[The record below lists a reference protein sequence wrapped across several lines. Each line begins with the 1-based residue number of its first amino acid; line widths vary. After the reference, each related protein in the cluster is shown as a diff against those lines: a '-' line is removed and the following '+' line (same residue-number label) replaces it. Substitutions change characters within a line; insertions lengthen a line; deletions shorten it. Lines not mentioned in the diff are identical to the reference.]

1 MSATI
6 SANDL
11 KFTIFGSGH
20 DYTLID
26 SGEGEKRFFS
36 HPFMPK
42 GSVLRAGNYLFY
54 VPDAQGN
61 RIDAVKDDMSHCTF
75 TPALNTAL
83 NTEGEQNI
91 KVKYHREYIHD
102 EETIIV
108 EKTLECT
115 IEVVDHGN
123 VVYQDSTHWIYSDG
137 YCFIKP
143 MTTWIAEASA
153 YTNENQRS
161 FSKCS
166 SIPWRAYSLKNLL
179 NNSGC
184 SDISELEY
192 ADVTD
197 VQTMEGAFRSCAIT
211 DYEPIKDWNVS
222 TCRNFKWFNAY
233 SPATDLSP
241 LGDWLLRGITVY
253 SPNGGV
259 DCTAMFYQMTNLVD
273 LSGLANLD
281 TSYVNNMSQ
290 MFERCNKIVSL
301 LPLALWDVSNV
312 VNMSGM
318 FKTSFDEYDS
328 WGMFPLRKS
337 IDGLENWD
345 VSNVTDFSDMFSYN
359 LWLNDISALQNWDMS
374 KGTDLSN
381 MLWSADVRSLAGFT
395 FDLSSATDLS
405 VMFAQTMIRHSSQ
418 LSKDIVARRYWD
430 EDTQTMVNVWVDGS
444 GNVYDPADVETT
456 PAYIT
461 QDATDAST
469 WTVEI
474 VSAGAFIPNTGT
486 GGWVNVP
493 SWN

>member
-26 SGEGEKRFFS
+26 SGEGETRFFS

-42 GSVLRAGNYLFY
+42 GSWLCAGQFLFY
-54 VPDAQGN
+54 VPDDEGN
-61 RIDAVKDDMSHCTF
+61 RIDAVKDDIGHCTF
-75 TPALNTAL
+75 TPAINTVF
-83 NTEGEQNI
+83 NTVGEQTI

-108 EKTLECT
+108 EKTLET
-115 IEVVDHGN
+115 KIEIVDHGSI
-123 VVYQDSTHWIYSDG
+123 VTSDSTHDVYTDG
-137 YCFIKP
+137 YCYIRP
-143 MTTWIAEASA
+143 MTAFIAEAYY

-166 SIPWRAYSLKNLL
+166 SIPFRANSLKNLL
-179 NNSGC
+179 YNSGC
-184 SDISELEY
+184 SDISELEF

-211 DYEPIKDWNVS
+211 DYSPIKDWNVS
-222 TCRNFKWFNAY
+222 TCRNFKWCFAY

-241 LGDWLLRGITVY
+241 LGDWILRGITVY

-281 TSYVNNMSQ
+281 TSYVTNMSQ

-301 LPLALWDVSNV
+301 LPLALWNTSRVT
-312 VNMSGM
+312 NMSGM

-381 MLWSADVRSLAGFT
+381 MLWSADVRSLTGFT

-418 LSKDIVARRYWD
+418 LSKDIVERRYWD
-430 EDTQTMVNVWVDGS
+430 EDSQTMVNVWVDGS
-444 GNVYDPADVETT
+444 GNIYDLADVETT

-474 VSAGAFIPNTGT
+474 TNAGAFIPNTGT

>member
-26 SGEGEKRFFS
+26 SGEGEERFFS

-54 VPDAQGN
+54 VPDDQGN

-91 KVKYHREYIHD
+91 KVNYHREYIHD

-153 YTNENQRS
+153 YTNENQRR
-161 FSKCS
+161 FTKCS
-166 SIPWRAYSLKNLL
+166 SIPWRAYSLKKLL
-179 NNSGC
+179 NNSQC
-184 SDISELEY
+184 VDISELEY

-197 VQTMEGAFRSCAIT
+197 VQSMEDCFSSCLIT
-211 DYEPIKDWNVS
+211 DYSPIKDWNVS
-222 TCRNFKWFNAY
+222 TCRNFKWFNTY

-241 LGDWLLRGITVY
+241 FGNWNLRGITAY

-259 DCTAMFYQMTNLVD
+259 DCTAMFYGMPNLVD

-281 TSYVNNMSQ
+281 TSYVTNMSR
-290 MFERCNKIVSL
+290 MFERCNKVVDL
-301 LPLALWDVSNV
+301 LPLALWNTSRVT
-312 VNMSGM
+312 NMSGM
-318 FKTSFDEYDS
+318 FKTQFDEYDS
-328 WGMFPLRKS
+328 LSFIPLRKS
-337 IDGLENWD
+337 LDGLDNWD
-345 VSNVTDFSDMFSYN
+345 VANVTDFSDMFCFN
-359 LWLNDISALQNWDMS
+359 IWLNDISALNDWDMS
-374 KGTDLSN
+374 NGTDFSN
-381 MLWSADVRSLAGFT
+381 TLWSADVRTLSGFT
-395 FDLSSATDLS
+395 WDLSSATNMS
-405 VMFAQTMIRHSSQ
+405 GMFSATGIRHSSW
-418 LSKDIVARRYWD
+418 LDKDVTYHRYWD
-430 EDTQTMVNVWVDGS
+430 EDTQTMVNVWVDDS
-444 GNVYDPADVETT
+444 GNVYDLSEVETT

>member
-26 SGEGEKRFFS
+26 SGEGEERFFS

-54 VPDAQGN
+54 VPDDQGN

-83 NTEGEQNI
+83 NTEGEQTI

-153 YTNENQRS
+153 YTNENQRR
-161 FSKCS
+161 FTKCS
-166 SIPWRAYSLKNLL
+166 SIPWRAYSLKKLL
-179 NNSGC
+179 NNSQC
-184 SDISELEY
+184 VDISELEY

-197 VQTMEGAFRSCAIT
+197 VQSMEDCFSSCLIT
-211 DYEPIKDWNVS
+211 DYSPIKDWNVS
-222 TCRNFKWFNAY
+222 TCRNFKWFNTY

-241 LGDWLLRGITVY
+241 FGNWNLRGITAY

-259 DCTAMFYQMTNLVD
+259 DCTAMFYGMPNLVD

-281 TSYVNNMSQ
+281 TSYVTNMSQ
-290 MFERCNKIVSL
+290 MFERCNKVVSL
-301 LPLALWDVSNV
+301 LPLALWNTSRVT
-312 VNMSGM
+312 NMSGM
-318 FKTSFDEYDS
+318 FHTRFLAYDS
-328 WGMFPLRKS
+328 WDMYPLRKS
-337 IDGLENWD
+337 LDGLDNWD
-345 VSNVTDFSDMFSYN
+345 VSNVTDFSHMFEANY
-359 LWLNDISALQNWDMS
+359 WLNDISALTDWDMS
-374 KGTDLSN
+374 KGTDLSY
-381 MLWSADVRSLAGFT
+381 MLWSADVRSLTGFT

-418 LSKDIVARRYWD
+418 LSKDIQEVQLWD
-430 EDTQTMVNVWVDGS
+430 EDTQSLVWVWADGN
-444 GNVYDPADVETT
+444 GNKYNPADVETT
-456 PAYIT
+456 PAFIT

-474 VSAGAFIPNTGT
+474 TNAGAFIPNTGT

>member
-26 SGEGEKRFFS
+26 SGEGETRFFS

-42 GSVLRAGNYLFY
+42 GSWLCAGQFLFY
-54 VPDAQGN
+54 VPDDEGN
-61 RIDAVKDDMSHCTF
+61 RIDAVKDDIAHCTF
-75 TPALNTAL
+75 TPAINTVF
-83 NTEGEQNI
+83 NTVGEQNI

-108 EKTLECT
+108 EKTLET
-115 IEVVDHGN
+115 KIEIVDHGSI
-123 VVYQDSTHWIYSDG
+123 VTSDSTHDVYTDG
-137 YCFIKP
+137 YCYIRP
-143 MTTWIAEASA
+143 MIAYTAEASN
-153 YTNENQRS
+153 YTNGNHRS

-166 SIPWRAYSLKNLL
+166 SIPFRANSLKKLL

-197 VQTMEGAFRSCAIT
+197 VQTMEDCFSSCLIT
-211 DYEPIKDWNVS
+211 DYSPIKDWNVS
-222 TCRNFKWFNAY
+222 TCRNFKWFNSY

-241 LGDWLLRGITVY
+241 FGNWNLRGITAY

-259 DCTAMFYQMTNLVD
+259 DCTAMFYGMPNLVD

-281 TSYVNNMSQ
+281 TSYVTNMSR
-290 MFERCNKIVSL
+290 MFERCNKVVNL
-301 LPLALWDVSNV
+301 LPLALWNTSRVT
-312 VNMSGM
+312 NMSGM
-318 FKTSFDEYDS
+318 FKTQFTAYDS
-328 WGMFPLRKS
+328 WGMYPLRKS
-337 IDGLENWD
+337 IDGLDNWD
-345 VSNVTDFSDMFSYN
+345 VSNVTDFSGMFESNY
-359 LWLNDISALQNWDMS
+359 WLNDISALQNWDMS
-374 KGTDLSN
+374 EGTDFSQ
-381 MLWSADVRSLAGFT
+381 MLVYADVRSLSGYT
-395 FDLSSATDLS
+395 WDLGSATTLTN
-405 VMFAQTMIRHSSQ
+405 MFAQTMIRHSSQ
-418 LSKDIVARRYWD
+418 LSKDIHHVQLWD
-430 EDTQTMVNVWVDGS
+430 EDTHSLVWVWADGN
-444 GNVYDPADVETT
+444 GNKYDPADVETT

-461 QDATDAST
+461 QDATEAST

-474 VSAGAFIPNTGT
+474 TSAGAFIPNTGT

>member
-54 VPDAQGN
+54 VPDDQGN

-83 NTEGEQNI
+83 NTEGEQTI

-108 EKTLECT
+108 DKTLECT

-123 VVYQDSTHWIYSDG
+123 VVYQDSTHWIYDDG

-153 YTNENQRS
+153 YTNENQRR
-161 FSKCS
+161 FTKCS
-166 SIPWRAYSLKNLL
+166 SIPWRAYSLKKLL
-179 NNSGC
+179 NNSQC
-184 SDISELEY
+184 VDISELEY

-197 VQTMEGAFRSCAIT
+197 VQSMEDCFSSCLIT
-211 DYEPIKDWNVS
+211 DYSPIKDWNVS
-222 TCRNFKWFNAY
+222 TCRNFKWFNTY

-241 LGDWLLRGITVY
+241 FGNWNLRGITAY

-259 DCTAMFYQMTNLVD
+259 DCTAMFYGMPNLVD

-281 TSYVNNMSQ
+281 TSYVTNMSR
-290 MFERCNKIVSL
+290 MFERCNKVVNL
-301 LPLALWDVSNV
+301 LPLALWNTSRVT
-312 VNMSGM
+312 NMSGM
-318 FKTSFDEYDS
+318 FKTQFDAYDS
-328 WGMFPLRKS
+328 WGMYPLRKS
-337 IDGLENWD
+337 LDGLENWD
-345 VSNVTDFSDMFSYN
+345 VSNVTDFSDMFN
-359 LWLNDISALQNWDMS
+359 WNVWLNDISALDNWDMS
-374 KGTDLSN
+374 SGTDFSY
-381 MLWSADVRSLAGFT
+381 MLAVTDIRSLPSDW
-395 FDLSSATDLS
+395 DLGSAT
-405 VMFAQTMIRHSSQ
+405 VMTLMCGSTDIRHSSW
-418 LSKDIVARRYWD
+418 LDKDVEHLQRWD
-430 EDTQTMVNVWVDGS
+430 EDTQSLIWIYADNQ
-444 GNVYDPADVETT
+444 GNQIDPADVETT
-456 PAYIT
+456 PAFIT

-474 VSAGAFIPNTGT
+474 TNAGAFIPNTGT